1 MSKMLK
7 RQNRYLISPF
17 ASGSNMAW
25 CETVTG
31 HVSIYNF
38 DILFIMGFFFFALVF
53 IVLKI
58 PLSRGPIWDVGVGTF
73 CRPSSLKQQ

>member
-38 DILFIMGFFFFALVF
+38 DILFIMGFFFFCISFYCFKNTF
-53 IVLKI
+53 I
-58 PLSRGPIWDVGVGTF
+58 SGPRLGCWHGDI
-73 CRPSSLKQQ
+73 L

>member
-31 HVSIYNF
+31 HVSIYNLTF
-38 DILFIMGFFFFALVF
+38 CSSWVFFFFCISFYCFKNTF
-53 IVLKI
+53 ISGLRLGCWRGE
-58 PLSRGPIWDVGVGTF
+58 LSK
-73 CRPSSLKQQ
+73 LLEM